1 MIDDWP
7 RVFSR
12 VKAALRLHGRT
23 GHDAED
29 LVQEAFVRLA
39 NYERQNVVEK
49 PEAFLMTT
57 AINLSTDSYR
67 ARASRGEQVLLED
80 DVLVDTAPG
89 IEEVMLSRE
98 RIDRLS
104 ECLQRLPEK
113 TRNIFLAHR
122 VEGLPY
128 KEIAR
133 LHGLSVSSVEKH
145 MAKAMLMLSNGMEG
159 WYP

>member
-12 VKAALRLHGRT
+12 VKAALRLRGRT

-67 ARASRGEQVLLED
+67 ARAIRGEQVLLED

-98 RIDRLS
+98 RIERLS

-122 VEGLPY
+122 VEGLAY

>member
-7 RVFSR
+7 RVFAR

-57 AINLSTDSYR
+57 AINLSTDGYR
-67 ARASRGEQVLLED
+67 ARAIRGEQVLLED

-122 VEGLPY
+122 VEGLAY

-145 MAKAMLMLSNGMEG
+145 VAKAMLMLSNGMEG